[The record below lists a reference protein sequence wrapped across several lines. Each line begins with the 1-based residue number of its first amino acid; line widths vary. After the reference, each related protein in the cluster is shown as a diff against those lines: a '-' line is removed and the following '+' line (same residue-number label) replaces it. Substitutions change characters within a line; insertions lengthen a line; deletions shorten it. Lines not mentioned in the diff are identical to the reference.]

1 MPKPSARR
9 VLLVDDE
16 PAIRDILSIRLE
28 EAGFQAE
35 QARDGIDGLVKL
47 RKGLPHLIISD
58 IDMPRM
64 SGIEFISVVRRR
76 FPQVP
81 VIVVSGEPQSS
92 IPPEAAPDACF
103 QKGALRLDELLKAV
117 RDWAQK
123 TPDRPIVPQVIHRPL
138 RTRSDGAGYFQLT
151 CTDCLRTFK
160 MQNDPEIKTIERTAV
175 CVHCQ
180 ARLPFLLEGSEPS

>member
-1 MPKPSARR
+1 MCAILDNLAFSSVQTCRISSFIISPVTEEGCHLSRTEITMPKPSVRR

-16 PAIRDILSIRLE
+16 PAIRAILSVRLE
-28 EAGFQAE
+28 EAGFEAE
-35 QARDGIDGLVKL
+35 QAHDGIDGLMKL

-58 IDMPRM
+58 IEMPRM

-76 FPQVP
+76 FPQLP
-81 VIVVSGEPQSS
+81 VIVISGVPRSS

-103 QKGALRLDELLKAV
+103 QKVALRFDELLKAV

-138 RTRSDGAGYFQLT
+138 RTRPD
-151 CTDCLRTFK
+151 
-160 MQNDPEIKTIERTAV
+160 
-175 CVHCQ
+175 
-180 ARLPFLLEGSEPS
+180 